1 MPSYAVYIRTK
12 EGYIERM
19 KNVVSHLPHI
29 TRPPSGISNSYV
41 HEEPLVGFP
50 ESTVLWAARTGPS
63 VGIAPLSPDPGAR
76 ATCSPSVE
84 VKESA

>member
-19 KNVVSHLPHI
+19 KNVVSHLPPI
-29 TRPPSGISNSYV
+29 TRSPSGISNSYV

-50 ESTVLWAARTGPS
+50 ESTVLWAVRTGPS
-63 VGIAPLSPDPGAR
+63 VGIAPLSPDLGVR
-76 ATCSPSVE
+76 ASGSPSVGM
-84 VKESA
+84 KESA

>member
-12 EGYIERM
+12 EGHIERM

-29 TRPPSGISNSYV
+29 PRFPSGILNSYV

-50 ESTVLWAARTGPS
+50 ESTVLWAAATGPS
-63 VGIAPLSPDPGAR
+63 VGIAPLSPDLGAR
-76 ATCSPSVE
+76 VADSTSVG

>member
-29 TRPPSGISNSYV
+29 VQPLSGTSNPYV
-41 HEEPLVGFP
+41 FEEPLVGFP
-50 ESTVLWAARTGPS
+50 ESMVFWATSTGPS
-63 VGIAPLSPDPGAR
+63 IGIAHLAR
-76 ATCSPSVE
+76 IWAIVR
-84 VKESA
+84 VAINQ